1 MMALEKILGRR
12 WPPNCYGGASTL
24 CLALAHLTDKQER
37 KQMQVQV
44 KNGRGN
50 MLITGRGMINRETWV
65 DIVNLL
71 NKDLLLP
78 VVGKPEN
85 EIVLAAWVRQ
95 SALKDIPRDARIELV
110 FPQKPTSPAG
120 RVPLLEVYANIGGKD
135 NVAAG
140 QSMAGAGKEV
150 R

>member
-1 MMALEKILGRR
+1 MMAWEKILGRR
-12 WPPNCYGGASTL
+12 RPPNCYGGALTL
-24 CLALAHLTDKQER
+24 CLARAHLTTTQER
-37 KQMQVQV
+37 KEMQVQD
-44 KNGRGN
+44 KDDRGS
-50 MLITGRGMINRETWV
+50 MIVTGRGISHETWV
-65 DIVNLL
+65 DIINLL
-71 NKDLLLP
+71 NRDLLLP

-85 EIVLAAWVRQ
+85 EIIVDTWMVQ
-95 SALKDIPRDARIELV
+95 SKLKDIPADARIELV
-110 FPQKPTSPAG
+110 FPQKPTSPTG